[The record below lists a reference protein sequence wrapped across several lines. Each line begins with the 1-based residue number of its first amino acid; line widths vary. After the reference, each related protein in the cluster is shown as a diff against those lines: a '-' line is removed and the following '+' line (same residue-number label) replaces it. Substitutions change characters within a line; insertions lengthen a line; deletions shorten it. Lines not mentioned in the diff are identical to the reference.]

1 MTIERASSRAPARGV
16 SGLVR
21 ARLGFA
27 AAFSHARLRLTRIE
41 MIGHSGRT
49 AAIPGDDAADAII
62 SPTAYEMGRNRLG
75 GGGGRAAPFGGGG
88 F

>member
-1 MTIERASSRAPARGV
+1 
-16 SGLVR
+16 
-21 ARLGFA
+21 
-27 AAFSHARLRLTRIE
+27 

-49 AAIPGDDAADAII
+49 TAIPGDDAADAII